1 MYSEEIYLFL
11 NISNEELFE
20 PNEGRNIKFK
30 IFTKNNSEQ
39 NIDLIDKLNKAMDD
53 PDSEMM
59 TAKDHEPDEISF
71 LFSGTSPNRSFFHYP
86 SESSNGGTLIY
97 IKQGIKYKLRKDLQI
112 YKSKEI
118 ESALVEVLQT
128 RKKMVL
134 LLGDFNADLL
144 KYGDDE
150 EVADFLDATYCKLV
164 LPNISCPTRITSTSA
179 TLIDNILQMTM
190 ITY

>member
-30 IFTKNNSEQ
+30 MFTKNNSEQ
-39 NIDLIDKLNKAMDD
+39 NIDLIDKLNKAMDE

-59 TAKDHEPDEISF
+59 TAKDYEPDEISF
-71 LFSGTSPNRSFFHYP
+71 LFLVTSPNRSFFHYP

-97 IKQGIKYKLRKDLQI
+97 IKQGIKYKLRRDLQI
-112 YKSKEI
+112 YKSKEL

-134 LLGDFNADLL
+134 LIGDFNADLL
-144 KYGDDE
+144 KYGDAE
-150 EVADFLDATYCKLV
+150 EVVDFLDATYCKLYY
-164 LPNISCPTRITSTSA
+164 LISLAQHELRQ
-179 TLIDNILQMTM
+179 LLQP
-190 ITY
+190 